1 MRSFSKFGWFVLI
14 WSWRVLWQVN
24 KISIRRTERR
34 ISTIESDVPG
44 FPLKWALHFI
54 RSRTWTIIY
63 FWLEMKTFACQF
75 WVKPW
80 WKRVNRSVWKSLNRI
95 RSRTETIGFCI
106 NFISDFFK
114 FDWVKYL
121 IFPCVSFAEFRF
133 ATFCVRR
140 HLGVTWAWP
149 VWSLLLCSST
159 SAKSKKTIWN
169 KLQ

>member
-1 MRSFSKFGWFVLI
+1 M
-14 WSWRVLWQVN
+14 
-24 KISIRRTERR
+24 
-34 ISTIESDVPG
+34 
-44 FPLKWALHFI
+44 
-54 RSRTWTIIY
+54 
-63 FWLEMKTFACQF
+63 
-75 WVKPW
+75 
-80 WKRVNRSVWKSLNRI
+80 NRSVWKSLNRI

-159 SAKSKKTIWN
+159 SAKSKKKYGINCNNHNLPPSGCIIYLGIFSQIVLTDSWIHIEQAFWN
-169 KLQ
+169 FWTYLSSNGNFDVTAIQRIIFLTKAHARANTCEVALRLGLLGQGQP